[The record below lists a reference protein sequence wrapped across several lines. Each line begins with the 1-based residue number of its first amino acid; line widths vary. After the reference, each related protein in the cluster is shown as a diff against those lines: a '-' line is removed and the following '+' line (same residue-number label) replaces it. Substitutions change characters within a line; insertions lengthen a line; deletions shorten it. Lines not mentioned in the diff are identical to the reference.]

1 MKGRHRRSSATAAP
15 AAALAAGL
23 AAAMLLAAAAPAAR
37 AAYFGKNKV
46 QTSDLA
52 WQTLVTPH
60 FEIHHA
66 AGSEELAVQASLI
79 AEQAYREYADRLDHE
94 LARRV
99 PFILYSSPHDFAQT
113 NIADELIGEGIGGFT
128 EAYRNRMVLPYPG
141 SHEEFVHVVRH
152 ELVHA
157 FMFDVAFGSS
167 RAIGARSPFFSIP
180 YWYAEGMAEWLSS
193 GWDANA
199 DMFVRDATI
208 NDYLAP
214 LEYVGGYMAYKQGQA
229 AMRLLSARYG
239 DEKLVELWRRV
250 GRVRSVE
257 RAVEQC
263 LGLKMEDLDEL
274 YAKELRKRY
283 WPSYADLEAAEDIAR
298 PLTDHEEEQGG
309 YNQRPALSPDGD
321 LVAFFSDRDGLTSL
335 YLMSALDGKV
345 LRRLVQGERS
355 SRFESFHSFRSGISF
370 DPSGREVALVAKSGN
385 AERLLTIA
393 VASGEVTRS
402 LRLELDA
409 ASSPAWSP
417 DGRRV
422 AVVGTR
428 FGRTDLYLVDLG
440 GDGGADLAGAVGPA
454 RPLPDGGSLIRLTD
468 DIGDEGPPAW
478 SPDGERLAFVFDP
491 RAEIDYEFALD
502 ERGRRRLLWARP
514 RDGGAPAS
522 LEAAAA
528 LDTAGA
534 AGAADTS
541 GVAGATGAADT
552 SGVEGAAGAG
562 GEPAGG
568 GAGGLGPGGL
578 GPGGGR
584 LVVLNPATGER
595 WLPGGERGDYRDPVW
610 VGPGALCVVDERTGI
625 ANLALVELDSAGTSI
640 AAERRLTNVLG
651 GLFQPAY
658 AARADRLIFTGFH
671 AGGFDLYTAER
682 FRAEWSRRV
691 PGGAAPGAVT
701 QELPGLVS
709 RQAPPD
715 SVADAARVGLI
726 EPYRSRLTIDP
737 SGGFGAGGVYYT
749 SAGGLGLAN
758 QISFSDLLGDNR
770 LGLLLNFYGSVSNSD
785 LAATYY
791 YLRRRVDL
799 GVGLFHYKNY
809 YSSAITSVGELLPG
823 DTFFSERNYG
833 LYGVASYPFST
844 FRRLDLEL
852 ELMRSQRTLLD
863 IDPTGQYLI
872 ATDERTV
879 TLAQPSLSF
888 VHDSAFFG
896 GYGPVTGSRLVLSWA
911 PALPLGGEA
920 LRRQTFALDARRYW
934 QPFRRNTLALRLI
947 GAVSDGSDSR
957 KFVLGGPFTL
967 RGYRFYDFETID
979 KLAGSKLAMAN
990 FEYRLPFVDYLIFGW
1005 PSRWGLSGL
1014 GGTLFFDIGAAW
1026 DGKLR
1031 MFGPDDRGRTALRD
1045 LRADYGLG
1053 LRTRLS
1059 FLAIKLD
1066 WAWKTDLRR
1075 HEGAV
1080 FHFSIGP
1087 EF

>member
-1 MKGRHRRSSATAAP
+1 MIGRHRRPLTAAAP
-15 AAALAAGL
+15 AAAPPAAAAAWAAGL
-23 AAAMLLAAAAPAAR
+23 AAAILLAAAAPAAR

-66 AGSEELAVQASLI
+66 AGSEELAVRASLI
-79 AEQAYREYADRLDHE
+79 AERAYREYADRLDHE

-113 NIADELIGEGIGGFT
+113 NIADELLGEGIGGFT

-141 SHEEFVHVVRH
+141 AHEEFVHVVRH

-180 YWYAEGMAEWLSS
+180 YWYAEGIAEWLSS

-214 LEYVGGYMAYKQGQA
+214 LEYVGGYLAYKQGQA
-229 AMRLLSARYG
+229 AMRLLSERYG

-263 LGLKMEDLDEL
+263 LGLKMEDLDEI

-298 PLTDHEEEQGG
+298 PLTDHEKEQGG

-417 DGRRV
+417 DGRRI
-422 AVVGTR
+422 ALVGTR
-428 FGRTDLYLVDLG
+428 FGRTDLYLLDLA
-440 GDGGADLAGAVGPA
+440 GDGGAELAGAVGPP
-454 RPLPDGGSLIRLTD
+454 RPLPDGGALIRLTD

-478 SPDGERLAFVFDP
+478 SPDGGRLAFVFDP

-514 RDGGAPAS
+514 RD
-522 LEAAAA
+522 
-528 LDTAGA
+528 AGA
-534 AGAADTS
+534 
-541 GVAGATGAADT
+541 
-552 SGVEGAAGAG
+552 
-562 GEPAGG
+562 
-568 GAGGLGPGGL
+568 
-578 GPGGGR
+578 PGGGR
-584 LVVLNPATGER
+584 LVILTPATGER
-595 WLPGGERGDYRDPVW
+595 RLPGGEQGGYRDPVW

-625 ANLALVELDSAGTSI
+625 ANLALVELDSAGTFV

-651 GLFQPAY
+651 GLFQPVY
-658 AARADRLIFTGFH
+658 AARADRLVFTGFH

-682 FRAEWSRRV
+682 FRAEWSRRA

-791 YLRRRVDL
+791 YLRRRIDL

-844 FRRLDLEL
+844 FQRLDLEL

-863 IDPTGQYLI
+863 LDPTGQYLI

-896 GYGPVTGSRLVLSWA
+896 GHGPVTGSRLALSWA

-934 QPFRRNTLALRLI
+934 QPLRRNTLALRLI
-947 GAVSDGSDSR
+947 GAVSDGADSR

-990 FEYRLPFVDYLIFGW
+990 FEYRLPFVDYLVFGW
-1005 PSRWGLSGL
+1005 PGRWGLSGL

-1075 HEGAV
+1075 REGAV